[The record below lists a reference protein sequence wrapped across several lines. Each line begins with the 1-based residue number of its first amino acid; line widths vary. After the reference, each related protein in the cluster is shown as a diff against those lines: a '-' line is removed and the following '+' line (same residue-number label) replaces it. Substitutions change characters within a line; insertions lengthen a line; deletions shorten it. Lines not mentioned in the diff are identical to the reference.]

1 MIHLQRNSQCFL
13 SVTAA
18 LQPML
23 QDNLAAGDSV
33 RSGCDVRMQPLL
45 PDNTFSKGLRR
56 QRFGYT
62 DVTRDSL
69 DSQTL
74 LQSRQAPPMGRVL
87 RILLGLVL
95 MVYVTPVYFQVPVR
109 VAVGSLLLMLGLI
122 GIYSL
127 IHIVV
132 SRRIVAFG
140 PFLGAIVANGLLV
153 ALYVAGA
160 SGLPILGH
168 GKGQLA
174 AVTFFGVSLVVAGVR
189 AAPGCEVMAI
199 PSLLFRK
206 HTELACLIFS
216 PLDRFERKL
225 RSTRG

>member
-1 MIHLQRNSQCFL
+1 
-13 SVTAA
+13 
-18 LQPML
+18 
-23 QDNLAAGDSV
+23 
-33 RSGCDVRMQPLL
+33 
-45 PDNTFSKGLRR
+45 
-56 QRFGYT
+56 
-62 DVTRDSL
+62 
-69 DSQTL
+69 
-74 LQSRQAPPMGRVL
+74 MGRVL
-87 RILLGLVL
+87 RILLGLAL
-95 MVYVTPVYFQVPVR
+95 MIYVTPVYSKVPGR
-109 VAVGSLLLMLGLI
+109 VAVGSLLLMLASI

-160 SGLPILGH
+160 SRLPILGH

-199 PSLLFRK
+199 PSLLFGK

-225 RSTRG
+225 RSKRGA